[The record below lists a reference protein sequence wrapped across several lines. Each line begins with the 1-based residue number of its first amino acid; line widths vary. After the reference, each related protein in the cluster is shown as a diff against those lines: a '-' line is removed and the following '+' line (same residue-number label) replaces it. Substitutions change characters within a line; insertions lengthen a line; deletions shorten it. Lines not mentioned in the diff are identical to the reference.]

1 MGPLKVAK
9 TGSNMASSKSS
20 QSKPAYKRVL
30 LKLSGEALA
39 GDNVHRIDEKIV
51 KSIASSVFEV
61 QKTGVQ
67 VALVIGGGNIY
78 RGADG
83 ERMGMDR
90 VSSDYMGMLATL
102 INALALQS
110 ALENLGAI

>member
-1 MGPLKVAK
+1 
-9 TGSNMASSKSS
+9 MAASKSS
-20 QSKPAYKRVL
+20 KTKTGYKRIL

-39 GDNVHRIDEKIV
+39 GDNAHRIDEKVVHTIAQSV
-51 KSIASSVFEV
+51 YEVSKS
-61 QKTGVQ
+61 GVQ

-90 VSSDYMGMLATL
+90 VTSDYM
-102 INALALQS
+102 
-110 ALENLGAI
+110 